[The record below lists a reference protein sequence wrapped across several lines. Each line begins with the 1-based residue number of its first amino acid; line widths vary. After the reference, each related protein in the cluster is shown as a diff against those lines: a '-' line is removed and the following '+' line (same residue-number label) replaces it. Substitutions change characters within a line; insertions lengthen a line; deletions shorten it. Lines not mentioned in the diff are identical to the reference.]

1 MLWYISE
8 LSDNPEAFFV
18 YAAAFAVALITGIA
32 FHEFS
37 HAWAAN
43 ELGDNTAAR
52 LGRLTLNPIKH
63 LDPAGTILMLV
74 VGFGWGKPT
83 PVADSRLKYGPIKG
97 GALVALAGP
106 ASNFVFAVIAGIPL
120 RLGLV
125 ESDFGTNIPALIEF
139 GGGED
144 LVYLFLWFIVWL
156 NILLGFFNLIPLAPL
171 DGFSVLLGA
180 LPHEAARSFAR
191 LRPYGMGILM
201 TFLVIGFVAPQYSPI
216 RWFIL
221 TFAPGTL
228 ELLT

>member
-1 MLWYISE
+1 MIWYLSE
-8 LSDNPEAFFV
+8 LSENPQAFFV
-18 YAAAFAVALITGIA
+18 YAAAFMVALITGIA

-52 LGRLTLNPIKH
+52 QGRLTLNPIKH
-63 LDPAGTILMLV
+63 LDPVGTVLMLAI
-74 VGFGWGKPT
+74 GFGWGKPT
-83 PVADSRLKYGPIKG
+83 PFNGLRLKYGPIKG

-106 ASNFVFAVIAGIPL
+106 ASNFVFAVIAGLPL

-125 ESDFGTNIPALIEF
+125 ESEFGTDIADAIRF
-139 GGGED
+139 GGGEEM
-144 LVYLFLWFIVWL
+144 LFLFLWFIVWL

-171 DGFSVLLGA
+171 DGFAVLLGV
-180 LPHEAARSFAR
+180 LPRDLAISFER

-201 TFLVIGFVAPQYSPI
+201 TFLLIGFVAPQYSPI

>member
-8 LSDNPEAFFV
+8 LSDNPQAFFV

-52 LGRLTLNPIKH
+52 QGRLTLNPIKH
-63 LDPAGTILMLV
+63 LDPMGTVLMLM

-83 PVADSRLKYGPIKG
+83 PVADYRLKYGPITG

-106 ASNFVFAVIAGIPL
+106 ASNLVFAVIAGLPL

-125 ESDFGTNIPALIEF
+125 ESDFGTNITALIRF
-139 GGGED
+139 GDGQD
-144 LVYLFLWFIVWL
+144 LLWLFLWFIVWL
-156 NILLGFFNLIPLAPL
+156 NVILAFFNLIPLAPL
-171 DGFSVLLGA
+171 DGFSVLLGV
-180 LPHEAARSFAR
+180 LPREMAQSFAR

-201 TFLVIGFVAPQYSPI
+201 ALLVIGFVTPVSPI
-216 RWFIL
+216 WWLIGGL
-221 TFAPGTL
+221 ATGTL

>member
-18 YAAAFAVALITGIA
+18 YAAASAVALITGIA

-52 LGRLTLNPIKH
+52 QGRLTLNPIKH
-63 LDPAGTILMLV
+63 LDPMGTALMLI

-83 PVADSRLKYGPIKG
+83 PVADYRLKYGPIKG

-106 ASNFVFAVIAGIPL
+106 ASNFVFAVIAALPL
-120 RLGLV
+120 RLGIV
-125 ESDFGTNIPALIEF
+125 ETDFNSITSLISQ
-139 GGGED
+139 GSGED
-144 LVYLFLWFIVWL
+144 LLWLFLWFIVWL
-156 NILLGFFNLIPLAPL
+156 NLVLGFFNLIPLAPL
-171 DGFSVLLGA
+171 DGFSVVLGI
-180 LPHEAARSFAR
+180 LPRGAARALNQ

-201 TFLVIGFVAPQYSPI
+201 ILLVIGFVAPQLSPI
-216 RWFIL
+216 GWFVGGL
-221 TFAPGTL
+221 ANASR
-228 ELLT
+228 ELLL